1 MISIKHD
8 FIFIHPPKTGGNTI
22 HNILKDY
29 YDPII
34 STLIRNNVNGP
45 KQAVAFATK
54 RHIID
59 GALTPCAPNKHWPYR
74 DAIEYYGNVPF
85 KELHPNLEFE
95 CLKDLRLISTIRNPY
110 ERIVSFYSFRK
121 NREKATVENLKQ
133 WYHNFKIPTC
143 VSHWSGFEPNFV
155 VRMEHF
161 EEDVRQLMDYLGIS
175 NNLSK
180 IEKVNASKW
189 GKAKNSY
196 HSFYKDSN
204 GKYDEE
210 FIVKIRQDHSD
221 DFEFSKKLFV
231 KPYEF

>member
-22 HNILKDY
+22 HNILRDY

-34 STLIRNNVNGP
+34 ATKIKNNNVGP
-45 KQAVAFATK
+45 KQGIDFVTK
-54 RHIID
+54 RQIDD
-59 GALTPCAPNKHWPYR
+59 GALTRYVPNKHWPYR
-74 DAIEYYGNVPF
+74 QAIEAYGNVPF
-85 KELHPNLEFE
+85 EESHPNPEFE
-95 CLKDLRLISTIRNPY
+95 YLEDLRLISTIRNPY
-110 ERIVSFYSFRK
+110 ERIVSFYSFRNK
-121 NREKATVENLKQ
+121 KANTTVKDLKK
-133 WYHNFKIPTC
+133 WYNGFRIPTC
-143 VSHWSGFEPNFV
+143 VSHWSGFEPDFI

-161 EEDVRQLMDYLGIS
+161 EEDVTQLLYYLNIP
-175 NNLSK
+175 NNLSEIGK
-180 IEKVNASKW
+180 INASKW
-189 GKAKNSY
+189 GKDKNSY
-196 HSFYKDSN
+196 QSFYKDSN